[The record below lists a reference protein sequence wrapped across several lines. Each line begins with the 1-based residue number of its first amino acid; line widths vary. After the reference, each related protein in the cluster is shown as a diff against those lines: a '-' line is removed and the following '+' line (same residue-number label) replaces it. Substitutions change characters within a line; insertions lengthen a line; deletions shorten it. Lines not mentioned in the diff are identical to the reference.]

1 MKCAIARLTCLHSK
15 SQLIETK
22 TMQAI
27 TLKTNNNVDIQGYWF
42 TPQGLGEN
50 PIKGQIVIASAMGV
64 AQAYYQPIA
73 EWLTEQGFCVLTF
86 DCSGMGKSKDKH
98 LKDYQC
104 NILDWVTQDYSAA
117 LQFVLN
123 NDSTSPIYWLGHSL
137 GGQVFP
143 LVHNIEQVSKVI
155 TVSSGTGYWKHNA
168 PALRKKAPFFWHF
181 IMPVA
186 TSLFGYFPG
195 KKIGMVGDLPKQ
207 VMYQW
212 RRWCLHP
219 EYCVG
224 VESQSV
230 KTKFQEIEVPL
241 ISIAFTDDE
250 MLSLTNMRDL
260 HALFGHENKELKEV
274 HPKEVGEK
282 RIGHLGFFREKFKHN
297 LWPKLLLSEL
307 N

>member
-1 MKCAIARLTCLHSK
+1 
-15 SQLIETK
+15 
-22 TMQAI
+22 MQAI
-27 TLKTNNNVDIQGYWF
+27 TLRTRNNVSIQGYWF
-42 TPQGLGEN
+42 TPQGMDKKQF
-50 PIKGQIVIASAMGV
+50 KGQIVIASAMGV
-64 AQAYYQPIA
+64 TQAYYQPIA
-73 EWLTEQGFCVLTF
+73 NWLTEQGFCVLTF
-86 DCSGMGKSKDKH
+86 DCRGIGESENQY
-98 LKDYQC
+98 LKANQC
-104 NILDWVTQDYSAA
+104 DVLDWATQDYSAA
-117 LQFVLN
+117 LQFVL
-123 NDSTSPIYWLGHSL
+123 DTDLTSPIYWLGHSL

-143 LVHNIEQVSKVI
+143 LVDNIEQVKKVI

-168 PALRKKAPFFWHF
+168 PTLRKKAPLFWYL
-181 IMPVA
+181 IMPLS

-195 KKIGMVGDLPKQ
+195 KRMGIIGDLPKR

-224 VESQSV
+224 VESETV
-230 KTKFQEIEVPL
+230 KTKFQHIDVPL
-241 ISIAFTDDE
+241 VSITFSDDE

-260 HALFGHENKELKEV
+260 HALFGHENKSLKQV

-307 N
+307 D